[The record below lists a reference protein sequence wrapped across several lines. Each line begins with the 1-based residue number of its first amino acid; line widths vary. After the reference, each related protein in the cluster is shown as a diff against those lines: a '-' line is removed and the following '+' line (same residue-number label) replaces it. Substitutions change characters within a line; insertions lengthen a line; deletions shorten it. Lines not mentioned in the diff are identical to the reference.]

1 MRKVTP
7 AGVVTTLAGSGAMAW
22 GDGTG
27 TNASFYYPEGVA
39 LDGSG
44 NIYVGDFFNHRIRKV
59 TPAGVV
65 TTLAGSTADFADGAV
80 GVAKFNSPRGVA
92 VDSSGTVY
100 VADTVNHRIRRI
112 TAPSLVL
119 VSAQA
124 GLAGAS
130 AVPANLVLSGLVPG
144 TTYYYRSVGTNIAGT
159 AYGAM
164 LSFTTLS
171 TNAVLNNLVLSAGT
185 LGPDFASNTVSY
197 TTTVSNEVSSLTATA
212 TLAQTNAVLKVNGT
226 TVASGVASSEISL
239 EVGTNTLSIAVTAQD
254 GVALSGTT
262 GCHD

>member
-1 MRKVTP
+1 
-7 AGVVTTLAGSGAMAW
+7 
-22 GDGTG
+22 
-27 TNASFYYPEGVA
+27 
-39 LDGSG
+39 
-44 NIYVGDFFNHRIRKV
+44 
-59 TPAGVV
+59 
-65 TTLAGSTADFADGAV
+65 
-80 GVAKFNSPRGVA
+80 
-92 VDSSGTVY
+92 
-100 VADTVNHRIRRI
+100 
-112 TAPSLVL
+112 
-119 VSAQA
+119 
-124 GLAGAS
+124 
-130 AVPANLVLSGLVPG
+130 
-144 TTYYYRSVGTNIAGT
+144 
-159 AYGAM
+159 M